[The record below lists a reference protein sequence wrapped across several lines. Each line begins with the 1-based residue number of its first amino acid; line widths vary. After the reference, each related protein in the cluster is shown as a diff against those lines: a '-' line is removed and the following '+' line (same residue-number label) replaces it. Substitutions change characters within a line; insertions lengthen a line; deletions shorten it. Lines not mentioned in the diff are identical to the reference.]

1 MKTRKSEQR
10 ELVLSLVRSTM
21 EHPTAEWVHREA
33 RRKLPRIGLGT
44 VYRNLKQLAEAGL
57 IRETFTGG
65 QPARFD
71 GNTGRHYHIRCVS
84 CGRVNDLPM
93 SVDDRLEAEAA
104 RAVNY
109 RIVGHEVEIHGVC
122 PSCQGAPSSRS
133 RKTSHK
139 AKRATKEAQKRS

>member
-1 MKTRKSEQR
+1 
-10 ELVLSLVRSTM
+10 M
-21 EHPTAEWVHREA
+21 EHPTAEWVYREA
-33 RRKLPRIGLGT
+33 RRKRPNIGLGT
-44 VYRNLKQLAEAGL
+44 VYRNLKQLAKAGL

-93 SVDDRLEAEAA
+93 SIDERLEQQAA

-122 PSCQGAPSSRS
+122 PACQGAGSSRN
-133 RKTSHK
+133 RKSSHST
-139 AKRATKEAQKRS
+139 KRATKEAVKRS

>member
-1 MKTRKSEQR
+1 MKTRQSAQR

-21 EHPTAEWVHREA
+21 EHPTAEWVYRQA
-33 RRKLPRIGLGT
+33 RRKRPKIGLGT
-44 VYRNLKQLAEAGL
+44 VYRNLKQLAKAGL

-93 SVDDRLEAEAA
+93 SIDQRLEAAAA

-109 RIVGHEVEIHGVC
+109 RIVGHDVEIHGVC
-122 PSCQGAPSSRS
+122 PLCQDAATTHH
-133 RKTSHK
+133 RKTSHL
-139 AKRATKEAQKRS
+139 AKRVPKEAVKRS

>member
-1 MKTRKSEQR
+1 MKTRQSAQR
-10 ELVLSLVRSTM
+10 ELVLAVVRSTM
-21 EHPTAEWVHREA
+21 EHPTAEWVYRQA
-33 RRKLPRIGLGT
+33 RRKRPGIGLAT

-93 SVDDRLEAEAA
+93 SIDERLERQAA
-104 RAVNY
+104 QAVNY
-109 RIVGHEVEIHGVC
+109 RIVGHEVEVHGVC
-122 PSCQGAPSSRS
+122 PACQNAETSRN
-133 RKTSHK
+133 RKISHPTK
-139 AKRATKEAQKRS
+139 RTAKEAAKRS